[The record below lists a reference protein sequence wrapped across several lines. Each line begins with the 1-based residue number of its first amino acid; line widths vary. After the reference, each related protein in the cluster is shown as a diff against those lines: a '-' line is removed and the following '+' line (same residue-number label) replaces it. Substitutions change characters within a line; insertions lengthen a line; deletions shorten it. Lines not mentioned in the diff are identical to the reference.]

1 MQQRDEDAV
10 GELKPW
16 HYGSSV
22 LLVSREGRMWH
33 AVKGKGGA
41 LDCGREA
48 NRERIGVARRQAKH
62 DFQLR
67 RAEFVP
73 NRLDS
78 NKRPVVRW
86 LDPLPLVFEEDGR
99 LWVRFV
105 QPLGDASHR
114 GGSTRVRG
122 RIVRDPLPLH
132 GDRDDGWVTVRDER
146 EGLIVLHAPSLAAQ
160 LFGISARAD

>member
-1 MQQRDEDAV
+1 MQRRDEDAV

-22 LLVSREGRMWH
+22 LLVSREGRVWR
-33 AVKGKGGA
+33 AVRGKGGA

-62 DFQLR
+62 DSQLR
-67 RAEFVP
+67 QAEFVP

-78 NKRPVVRW
+78 DKRPVVRW

-105 QPLGDASHR
+105 QPMPSAPTESNTP
-114 GGSTRVRG
+114 TRQVF
-122 RIVRDPLPLH
+122 DPIPLH

-146 EGLIVLHAPSLAAQ
+146 EGLLVLHAPSLAAQ
-160 LFGISARAD
+160 LFGISAQAD